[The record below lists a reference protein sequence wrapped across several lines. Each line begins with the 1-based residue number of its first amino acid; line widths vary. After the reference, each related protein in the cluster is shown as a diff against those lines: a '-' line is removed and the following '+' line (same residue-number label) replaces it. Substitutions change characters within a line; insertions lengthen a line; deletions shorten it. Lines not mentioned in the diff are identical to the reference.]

1 MPFEK
6 DVQLMQP
13 ILPSAS
19 RIAISGIRDF
29 TADDA
34 TLVEK
39 TVAQLLSTSRTE
51 LRFGGARGTD
61 TVALVTAGRLA
72 VPNVLLTVI
81 VPSTVSQQ
89 PVDAQEVIQ
98 KYAHKVVEMK
108 LVLSDKRSYQQRNV
122 ALIAE
127 ADGLLAFWHGKPGG
141 TANCINAARQ
151 IGLPVE
157 VVWLKG
163 L

>member
-1 MPFEK
+1 
-6 DVQLMQP
+6 MQP
-13 ILPSAS
+13 LLPNTS
-19 RIAISGIRDF
+19 RVAISGVRDLSTDD
-29 TADDA
+29 TA
-34 TLVEK
+34 LVK
-39 TVAQLLSTSRTE
+39 TTIARLLSTPHTE

-61 TVALVTAGRLA
+61 TIALTTAGRLA

-81 VPSTVSQQ
+81 VPGIVSQQ
-89 PVDAQEVIQ
+89 PVDAQEAIRRYAQRVI
-98 KYAHKVVEMK
+98 EMK

-141 TANCINAARQ
+141 TANCVNAARQ

-157 VVWLKG
+157 VVWLEG